1 MLLTQLMIKHDEN
14 KYSEYLTKV
23 EKVKFEMG
31 TLYRMHPS
39 NYVKKVDDSTG
50 SHHLHFYYRRSNAT
64 LVDYGNPNDWEWDE
78 SRIDIIGS
86 NGDGFPGVN
95 HYDAR

>member
-50 SHHLHFYYRRSNAT
+50 NHHLHLHYRRSNTT
-64 LVDYGNPNDWEWDE
+64 LVDDLGWDDK
-78 SRIDIIGS
+78 RIDAIGS
-86 NGDGFPGVN
+86 NGNEGL
-95 HYDAR
+95 HYAR

>member
-39 NYVKKVDDSTG
+39 NYVNKVDDSTG
-50 SHHLHFYYRRSNAT
+50 NHHLHLHYRRSNTT
-64 LVDYGNPNDWEWDE
+64 LVNVNDLGWDE
-78 SRIDIIGS
+78 ARIDTIGS
-86 NGDGFPGVN
+86 NGNEGL
-95 HYDAR
+95 HYAR